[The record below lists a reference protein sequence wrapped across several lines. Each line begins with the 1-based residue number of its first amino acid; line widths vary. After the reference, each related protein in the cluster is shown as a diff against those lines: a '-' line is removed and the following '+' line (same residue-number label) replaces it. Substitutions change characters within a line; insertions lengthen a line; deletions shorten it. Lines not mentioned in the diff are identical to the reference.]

1 MQWERREALT
11 ATAVCS
17 MTQRPGAGMTRQ
29 QGWQEE
35 LAASKHEELPR
46 EDRSNATDAPRS
58 KSWPPVVKEKH
69 VQNHEGGVKQPVCPQ
84 PPRVHMATSRPGRR
98 TEDRL

>member
-11 ATAVCS
+11 AMAVCS

-35 LAASKHEELPR
+35 LAASKQEELPR
-46 EDRSNATDAPRS
+46 EA
-58 KSWPPVVKEKH
+58 
-69 VQNHEGGVKQPVCPQ
+69 
-84 PPRVHMATSRPGRR
+84 
-98 TEDRL
+98 